1 MDMDMDI
8 PLPEELELLEA
19 QLHDHHEDYLDL
31 EPPEPYPE
39 DEQQQQQQQRS
50 HFRSPPSDDDPPSST
65 PGVQSNGQKRSRTT
79 DGPDALLVL
88 EESGPSDEKRSRTTV
103 EEDLPNEADEDWLR
117 YSPPP
122 EESEPMVVE
131 EPAVV
136 EEEKFVWRY
145 ASEIDGDF
153 IPVTAPSGG
162 DRVYAKINRFEK
174 VEQPKKKFDVVSQ
187 SGGLILEPINVL
199 LQKAEQEAFT
209 KAMQASSG
217 EPNDIIPP
225 ETPVVHEQLWVDK
238 YAPNS
243 FTELLS
249 DEQTNRE
256 VLLWLKQWDSCVY
269 GSEVRSTPDDV
280 LSALRRHS
288 SISQHRKSLDS
299 NFPRKNRGSRW
310 NKEDFSHSNA
320 LDHKDSGAKGVQD
333 LWNKKSRSTGPP
345 EQKVNASDDRS
356 SSTIEAKI
364 LDVVQMNS
372 VTVDSRPKC
381 LVIDEIDGALGD
393 GKGAVEVI
401 LKMVSADKK
410 SDTGK
415 ENFPNEE
422 NHERT
427 SAKKGRKT
435 ASLLRPVICI
445 CNDLYAPALRPLRQ
459 IAKVHVFV
467 QPTVNRVVSRLKY
480 ICNKEGMKTSSIAL
494 TGLAEYTE
502 CDIRSCLNTLQ
513 FLNKKKETL
522 NLLELSSQVVGRK
535 DMSKSIFDIWKEIF
549 QKRKI
554 KRERTNTSSQPASS
568 EFEFLHSLVSN
579 RGDYDMIV
587 DGVHENFLQL
597 HYHDPVMQKTV
608 KCLNSLGVSDLTHQY
623 SMRTQ
628 QMALFVYQPA
638 IAITVHRLVAQ
649 VQKPNIEW
657 PRSYQRFR
665 TTLMEKMDT
674 LRSWFCEIPPY
685 ISRHLSTNSFI
696 EDSVSPLLHILSP
709 STLRPVAV
717 TLLSEKEKSDLA
729 HLVSAMVSYSIT
741 YKNVKFS
748 PMPGEHRHETTSD
761 ALAFDPPISDFV
773 NFKGYTSGHYVV
785 PLAMK
790 QVLVHEVEKQRIF
803 QVSTGRS
810 VHLMDGCNKE
820 NQILFGKETSGPQP
834 AKGALAENPTTISN
848 LRQSKPTTSTI
859 TSEFGSSS
867 NAATASVKPKSSGD
881 KKRSHNP
888 SSFFDRF
895 RKTNNKASENTDN
908 FVQHEETLE
917 RDLRPLLFKF
927 NEGFTNAV
935 KRPVRIREFLL

>member
-65 PGVQSNGQKRSRTT
+65 AGVQSNGQKRSRTT

-345 EQKVNASDDRS
+345 EQKILLLCGPPGLGKTTLAHVAAKHCGYRVIEVNASDDRS

-364 LDVVQMNS
+364 LD
-372 VTVDSRPKC
+372 
-381 LVIDEIDGALGD
+381 
-393 GKGAVEVI
+393 
-401 LKMVSADKK
+401 
-410 SDTGK
+410 
-415 ENFPNEE
+415 
-422 NHERT
+422 
-427 SAKKGRKT
+427 
-435 ASLLRPVICI
+435 VICI

-459 IAKVHVFV
+459 IAK
-467 QPTVNRVVSRLKY
+467 LKY

-522 NLLELSSQVVGRK
+522 NLIPSKPSSSRLVHGFFSTGNLRA
-535 DMSKSIFDIWKEIF
+535 SKSWSSVLKSLV
-549 QKRKI
+549 
-554 KRERTNTSSQPASS
+554 ERTCQKA
-568 EFEFLHSLVSN
+568 FLISGKS
-579 RGDYDMIV
+579 GDYDMIV